1 MKGTKA
7 PCSVTVSLIG
17 VIIGLLLI
25 GCSTELIAPYNQA
38 VVDEVMAYHG
48 DVEMILSSIERHGGT
63 PESEYPQF
71 VEIYDILFVRLSN
84 LELLLSVLPNTGLT
98 LGQLDNLREN
108 LILLEEMHQEGISS
122 VEIPVIRTALDVACG
137 AIITLEFEKLE

>member
-1 MKGTKA
+1 M
-7 PCSVTVSLIG
+7 
-17 VIIGLLLI
+17 
-25 GCSTELIAPYNQA
+25 
-38 VVDEVMAYHG
+38 
-48 DVEMILSSIERHGGT
+48 
-63 PESEYPQF
+63 
-71 VEIYDILFVRLSN
+71 EIYDILFVRLSN